1 MGPKLTWTTLVAE
14 VAKKEPD
21 LYMYCAS
28 CSKPLQC
35 SENLEINTPIEIK
48 ILNACCACVFQLIL
62 EDFNVPTLFL
72 ETSTGENESIYILA
86 DVLLDITESQAT
98 VVPLDKVNDYLEYMK
113 EIDEE
118 KAEKIMLFLS
128 EALKMSR

>member
-1 MGPKLTWTTLVAE
+1 
-14 VAKKEPD
+14 
-21 LYMYCAS
+21 
-28 CSKPLQC
+28 
-35 SENLEINTPIEIK
+35 
-48 ILNACCACVFQLIL
+48 
-62 EDFNVPTLFL
+62 VPTLFL

-118 KAEKIMLFLS
+118 KAEKIMLFFS
-128 EALKMSR
+128 EALKLSR